1 MRERQNSRDSI
12 GGSCSGK
19 AMTLKQGSVT
29 TLQFQ
34 DDNTLIS
41 ASDIDGIIKVRNK
54 MYIDS
59 YSFNLKNKCMY
70 IKP

>member
-19 AMTLKQGSVT
+19 ATTLKQGSVT

-41 ASDIDGIIKVRNK
+41 ASDIDGIIKVR
-54 MYIDS
+54 MIDI
-59 YSFNLKNKCMY
+59 L
-70 IKP
+70 IALPIT

>member
-12 GGSCSGK
+12 GGSCPGK

-41 ASDIDGIIKVRNK
+41 ASDIDGIIKVRNQTVH
-54 MYIDS
+54 
-59 YSFNLKNKCMY
+59 L
-70 IKP
+70 

>member
-19 AMTLKQGSVT
+19 AITLKQGSVT

-59 YSFNLKNKCMY
+59 YSFNLKYKQMY
-70 IKP
+70 VY

>member
-29 TLQFQ
+29 PLQFQ

-41 ASDIDGIIKVRNK
+41 ASDIDGIIKVR
-54 MYIDS
+54 MIDTLIALPITVRI
-59 YSFNLKNKCMY
+59 FL
-70 IKP
+70 

>member
-59 YSFNLKNKCMY
+59 YSFNLKYKQMY
-70 IKP
+70 VY